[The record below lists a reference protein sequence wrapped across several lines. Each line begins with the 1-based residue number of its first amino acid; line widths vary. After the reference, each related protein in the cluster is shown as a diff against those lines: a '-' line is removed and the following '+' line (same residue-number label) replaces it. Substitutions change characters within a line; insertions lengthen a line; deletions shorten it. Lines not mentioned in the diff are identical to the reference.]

1 MERYQEELEEIQS
14 EARGLETEVQMEQ
27 RKANRFDLGE
37 VCLEAAI
44 VIASLT
50 LLTKRRMFWQLGIG
64 MGAIGLGITLTGF
77 LIH

>member
-50 LLTKRRMFWQLGIG
+50 MLTKRRMFWQLGIG